1 MHEAEIPRRP
11 ETRKKPLYPWSPRV
25 DTQKDFHGTLVP
37 DPYIDLEGDNNQ
49 VVDWTNKQNQFTR
62 KHLDKVPERDSIRKE
77 LVPLMN
83 RKIRL
88 GLEGP
93 ITEKDIFFQHIKK
106 EGQNHFAIYKKTSEN
121 DEGKVVL
128 DPNTFSEDGTKV
140 VNWTRASRNA
150 EFLAYGVSEGG
161 TEETV
166 LEIINM
172 NTGENLADKI
182 PNTRAASLA
191 WLPKD
196 KGFYY
201 TRYQDKGSVPEGEEK
216 YRRVYLHKIGDDY
229 KEDQLLFTPKYDT
242 DWPSMLMSEDGKWV
256 NLNVYHGGGKNDL
269 FIARIN
275 EDHPEKLERKP
286 VFVDKDGAMG
296 AIVFKNTLYMQ
307 TNYKASD
314 SKIMTVSLNEHDLS
328 DMSKWEEL
336 VPEKT
341 GVTLQGFKIIG
352 GKMFITY
359 LDKAYSRMDI
369 LNLETKKGDTVK
381 LPETGII
388 SSYSGRQEGTKM
400 YFGITSYTSPL
411 SIYKMDVNT
420 LDLTLIEQSK
430 IPEDIPDI
438 VFEQVT
444 YELKDGKKTTM
455 FIVHRKDLEKNG
467 ENPTLIY
474 TYGGFGDNMTLDFSA
489 SIIPWVKKGRIY
501 VAPNLPGGAEYGEDW
516 HRQGMLE
523 NKQNVFD
530 ALYAATEHLISE
542 GFTKKGMVVIWGKSN
557 GGLLMG
563 AGITQ
568 RPDLFGAV
576 VSEVGLFD
584 MVKFPEKG
592 KGDKWL
598 KEFGNPNNPEHFNY
612 LYKYSPYHNVKE
624 GTQYPSVLLIT
635 RAGDT
640 RVHPMHSKKM
650 AAMLQYATSSHNPI
664 LFYEAPKTG
673 HLAPPRQR
681 E

>member
-1 MHEAEIPRRP
+1 
-11 ETRKKPLYPWSPRV
+11 
-25 DTQKDFHGTLVP
+25 
-37 DPYIDLEGDNNQ
+37 
-49 VVDWTNKQNQFTR
+49 
-62 KHLDKVPERDSIRKE
+62 
-77 LVPLMN
+77 
-83 RKIRL
+83 
-88 GLEGP
+88 
-93 ITEKDIFFQHIKK
+93 
-106 EGQNHFAIYKKTSEN
+106 
-121 DEGKVVL
+121 
-128 DPNTFSEDGTKV
+128 
-140 VNWTRASRNA
+140 
-150 EFLAYGVSEGG
+150 
-161 TEETV
+161 
-166 LEIINM
+166 
-172 NTGENLADKI
+172 
-182 PNTRAASLA
+182 
-191 WLPKD
+191 
-196 KGFYY
+196 
-201 TRYQDKGSVPEGEEK
+201 
-216 YRRVYLHKIGDDY
+216 
-229 KEDQLLFTPKYDT
+229 
-242 DWPSMLMSEDGKWV
+242 
-256 NLNVYHGGGKNDL
+256 
-269 FIARIN
+269 
-275 EDHPEKLERKP
+275 
-286 VFVDKDGAMG
+286 
-296 AIVFKNTLYMQ
+296 
-307 TNYKASD
+307 
-314 SKIMTVSLNEHDLS
+314 
-328 DMSKWEEL
+328 
-336 VPEKT
+336 
-341 GVTLQGFKIIG
+341 
-352 GKMFITY
+352 
-359 LDKAYSRMDI
+359 
-369 LNLETKKGDTVK
+369 
-381 LPETGII
+381 
-388 SSYSGRQEGTKM
+388 M